1 MIDFRYHVVSLVAV
15 FLALATGIVIGGFS
29 LRGTV
34 ADQLNGQVVQLR
46 SEKSSLQSQLNQSGA
61 VARKH
66 DDAVTELTPTVL
78 SGTLRNQTVAIL
90 ALPGTD
96 GDLLKSV
103 GSTLRTGGATVV
115 STTTLDESLVQSG
128 GPSESTWRSDAGKL
142 GLSATEVPTDRLPG
156 AVLARAL
163 TRDDPVSHA
172 VLDQLA
178 QEGALKVD
186 SKTSK
191 AASGI
196 VVVWNGMSAKAS
208 SVKNWGSVISGVGST
223 VNAVVG
229 VSQGQANTTDG
240 SSPDALIGQLR
251 DTPDTV
257 AAMST
262 VDDGSSPL
270 GQLALGLALRDEVAN
285 KSGQYGLG
293 RDASAVLPRVVGGP

>member
-46 SEKSSLQSQLNQSGA
+46 SEKSDLQGNLNQSTTA
-61 VARKH
+61 LRKH
-66 DDAVTELTPTVL
+66 DDAISQL
-78 SGTLRNQTVAIL
+78 SPKILAGQLRNQTVSVV

-96 GDLLKSV
+96 EQLVKSV
-103 GSTLRTGGATVV
+103 VATAHAGGASVV
-115 STTTLDESLVQSG
+115 STATLDESWVQTG
-128 GPSESTWRSDAGKL
+128 GPTHSQLSSDADDL
-142 GLSATEVPTDRLPG
+142 GLAGADVPQDRLPG

-163 TRDDPVSHA
+163 TRDDAVSHA
-172 VLDQLA
+172 VLDTFVKN
-178 QEGALKVD
+178 GDLKLQP
-186 SKTSK
+186 SEP
-191 AASGI
+191 AA
-196 VVVWNGMSAKAS
+196 AS
-208 SVKNWGSVISGVGST
+208 SVIVVWDGLPSKTTTIKKWASLISGVGST

-229 VSQGQANTTDG
+229 VSQGPVDSGSG
-240 SSPDALIGQLR
+240 SSADALVAQLR

-270 GQLALGLALRDEVAN
+270 GQLAVGLALRDEVGG

-293 RDASAVLPRVVGGP
+293 RDASAVLPQLDSGS